1 VNVADLV
8 NGVETSLECSYK
20 TPYGFGVLREYG
32 HRLCEKILVIQD
44 AQILI
49 NSGGD
54 SPVA

>member
-8 NGVETSLECSYK
+8 NGVETSLECFSK
-20 TPYGFGVLREYG
+20 TSYGFGVLREYG
-32 HRLCEKILVIQD
+32 HRLCENIWVIQD

-54 SPVA
+54 STVA